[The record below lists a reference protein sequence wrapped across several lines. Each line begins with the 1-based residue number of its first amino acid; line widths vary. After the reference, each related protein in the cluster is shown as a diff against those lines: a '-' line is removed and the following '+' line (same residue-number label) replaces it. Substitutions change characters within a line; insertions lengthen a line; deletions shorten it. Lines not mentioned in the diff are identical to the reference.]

1 MGRGNAANMAIN
13 TFHGACIKIPY
24 LTSGPVA
31 HATGLVGAWT
41 TMLNCFQFLLVM
53 HRGGSYHFPK
63 ALAAKH
69 HFATH
74 LPDDIEGLESV
85 VKPVRS
91 AITSMHRLHAKHI
104 EKICAK
110 VSTVISYLVVKTNKA
125 SAQGFGDW
133 VCEAIA
139 GGR

>member
-1 MGRGNAANMAIN
+1 MGRGSAANLAIN
-13 TFHGACIKIPY
+13 KFHGACIKVPY

-41 TMLNCFQFLLVM
+41 TMLNCFQFSLVM
-53 HRGGSYHFPK
+53 HRGGIYHFPK

-69 HFATH
+69 HLATH

-91 AITSMHRLHAKHI
+91 AIKSLHRLHAKHI

-110 VSTVISYLVVKTNKA
+110 ASTVISYLSVKKNKA
-125 SAQGFGDW
+125 SAQGFADW
-133 VCEAIA
+133 VCEGIA
-139 GGR
+139 GGC

>member
-1 MGRGNAANMAIN
+1 MAIN
-13 TFHGACIKIPY
+13 AFHGVCIKVPY

-31 HATGLVGAWT
+31 HATGLVGLWI

-53 HRGGSYHFPK
+53 HRRGSYHYPK
-63 ALAAKH
+63 AQAAKQH
-69 HFATH
+69 LATN
-74 LPDDIEGLESV
+74 LPEDIEGLESV

-91 AITSMHRLHAKHI
+91 AIKSLHRLHTKRL

-110 VSTVISYLVVKTNKA
+110 VSTVISYLIVKKNKA

-139 GGR
+139 GGC